1 MKANSIFQTYKH
13 QHKVSSSFEK
23 YKIHPHK
30 KGQMNSLESSP
41 ELGVHEFPD
50 KVVKLTIT
58 KKKKKVLSELR
69 ITI

>member
-1 MKANSIFQTYKH
+1 MKAISIFQTYKH

-23 YKIHPHK
+23 YEIHPPTK

-58 KKKKKVLSELR
+58 KKKCLVN
-69 ITI
+69 

>member
-1 MKANSIFQTYKH
+1 
-13 QHKVSSSFEK
+13 
-23 YKIHPHK
+23 
-30 KGQMNSLESSP
+30 MNSLESSP

-69 ITI
+69 ITIWEENDHSDKMLENIFKTESAII